1 LGKRGLFSKVS
12 QHESRADL
20 IFSSRYYEGITLF
33 IFSGRGPEIKINDR
47 KAHFLIRKRQR
58 LTIFMTQSEDLGKM
72 PPGLRSEK
80 MNDNRERRYP
90 MGDKGKKD
98 KDKGQKQKTNR
109 QDQKTKNKLAKQ
121 PKRKP

>member
-1 LGKRGLFSKVS
+1 MKHYRPDTTR
-12 QHESRADL
+12 RAFA
-20 IFSSRYYEGITLF
+20 I
-33 IFSGRGPEIKINDR
+33 
-47 KAHFLIRKRQR
+47 
-58 LTIFMTQSEDLGKM
+58 
-72 PPGLRSEK
+72 EK